1 MYNPIYIEMLVFCI
15 CICVILLFKVRSVS
29 TNNINASLLTILM
42 AFCALLNILDCV
54 CFVSRNFQLST
65 TNFIFNGIYYIVGSF
80 LTYIWLMYA
89 NRVFAFRFWK
99 KKWVK
104 ILFSIPFAV
113 CFVANVLSFW
123 TGWMFTQDA
132 SSYYQRGPFFNVQ
145 MGVCLF
151 YVAIPF
157 FISCSR
163 IFIKKYYVERNV
175 NFALTAFAIFPIAMM
190 LVQTHFKDIPAIPVG
205 LTLAVL
211 LIFIS
216 IQAEMI
222 SSDSLTGLNNRTR
235 LNRYLA
241 DALVDEQRKKSTYFF
256 LVDIDKFKDINYTYG
271 PMEGDWILQMVA
283 NTLKSI
289 CGSRG
294 YFIARFSGDVFA
306 VVAEMAERSEI
317 DTLRKEINLH
327 LSKKSEHL
335 KYVLRLNFGC
345 TDLNVVNDSVPDI
358 ISRAGKQLCIDK
370 RDNNVT

>member
-54 CFVSRNFQLST
+54 CVVSRNFQWPL
-65 TNFIFNGIYYIVGSF
+65 TNLIFNGIYYVVGLF

-89 NRVFAFRFWK
+89 NRVFAFKCWK
-99 KKWVK
+99 KKWMK
-104 ILFSIPFAV
+104 ILFSIPFVV
-113 CFVANVLSFW
+113 CLCLNIASFW
-123 TGWMFTQDA
+123 TGWMFTHD
-132 SSYYQRGPFFNVQ
+132 SNYFYLRGPFFGLQ

-151 YVAIPF
+151 YVVIPF
-157 FISCSR
+157 VISVSR

-175 NFALTAFAIFPIAMM
+175 NIALSAFGVFPMLMM
-190 LVQTHFKDIPAIPVG
+190 FVQSQFKDIPAIPVG

-211 LIFIS
+211 LIFLS

-241 DALVDEQRKKSTYFF
+241 DSLANEQSKSSTYLF
-256 LVDIDKFKDINYTYG
+256 LLDIDKFKDINYTYG

-283 NTLKSI
+283 NTLKTI

-294 YFIARFSGDVFA
+294 FFLARFSGDVFA
-306 VVAEMAERSEI
+306 VVAEVNEKSEI
-317 DTLRKEINLH
+317 EALRKEINLH
-327 LSKKSEHL
+327 LSKKAEHL
-335 KYVLRLNFGC
+335 KYVLRLNFGY
-345 TDLNVVNDSVPDI
+345 TGLDVENDSVPDI
-358 ISRAGKQLCIDK
+358 ISRAGKNLSTDK
-370 RDNNVT
+370 RNNVT